1 MPVGN
6 GAEGKRLEETR
17 RQLGRW
23 RRRRGRGG
31 GRMPSELWRL
41 AAEAAAECGVEAT
54 AVRLRLDPDRLR
66 HWMERLGLKEGAA
79 ERPQFVELPPLTPLM
94 AACPPECTLELEEP
108 SGRKLRISLKGPA
121 TAQALQLGQLLWG
134 NQP

>member
-1 MPVGN
+1 MPN
-6 GAEGKRLEETR
+6 
-17 RQLGRW
+17 
-23 RRRRGRGG
+23 
-31 GRMPSELWRL
+31 ELWQL
-41 AAEAAAECGVEAT
+41 AAEVAAECGVEAT
-54 AVRLRLDPDRLR
+54 AARLQLDAARLR
-66 HWMERLGLKEGAA
+66 HWMGRLGLKEGAA
-79 ERPQFVELPPLTPLM
+79 ERPKFVELPPLM